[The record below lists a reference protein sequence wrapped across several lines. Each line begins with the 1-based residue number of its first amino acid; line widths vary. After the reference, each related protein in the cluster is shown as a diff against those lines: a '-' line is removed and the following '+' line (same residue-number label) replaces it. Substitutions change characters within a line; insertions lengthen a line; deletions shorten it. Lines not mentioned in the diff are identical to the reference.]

1 MFRKTKQNRIYQ
13 DLVEQIEKAILDG
26 KLKAGDKLPSQ
37 RELGVI
43 FQTSRGSLREALR
56 VLEQKGLIDIRPGVK
71 GGAIVKAV
79 NTEQVSESL
88 AFLLKHQKVTLD
100 EISEFREGVEGNVA
114 SLAAA
119 RATKKD
125 ILHLREL
132 LSEAEKHLDNG
143 ISKWKESVETDK
155 KLHLAVARIAGN
167 SVYLSVV
174 RMVHENI
181 DKYYEQLP
189 VKEINVMEDNYRNL
203 CDIVGALENREQE
216 KAGMLAQEHV
226 RRFHR
231 HMENKEQKKEH
242 KQ

>member
-26 KLKAGDKLPSQ
+26 KLRAGDKLPSQ
-37 RELGVI
+37 RELGEI

-56 VLEQKGLIDIRPGVK
+56 VLEQKGLIDIKPGVK
-71 GGAIVKAV
+71 GGAIVRAI
-79 NTEQVSESL
+79 NTEQISESL
-88 AFLLKHQKVTLD
+88 AFLIRHQKVSLD

-114 SLAAA
+114 ALAAA

-125 ILHLREL
+125 ICQLKEL
-132 LSEAEKHLDNG
+132 LSEAMNHLGKENPH
-143 ISKWKESVETDK
+143 WKESLETDK
-155 KLHLAVARIAGN
+155 KLHLAIARIAGN

-181 DKYYEQLP
+181 DKYYDQLP
-189 VKEINVMEDNYRNL
+189 IREKDVMEENYRNL
-203 CDIVGALENREQE
+203 CDIVQAVENGE
-216 KAGMLAQEHV
+216 KAKAGSLAQEHV

-231 HMENKEQKKEH
+231 HMENKEQKKE
-242 KQ
+242 QE

>member
-26 KLKAGDKLPSQ
+26 KLRAGDKLPSQ
-37 RELGVI
+37 RELGEI

-56 VLEQKGLIDIRPGVK
+56 VLEQKGLIDIKPGVK
-71 GGAIVKAV
+71 GGAIVRAI
-79 NTEQVSESL
+79 NTEQISESL
-88 AFLLKHQKVTLD
+88 AFLIRHQKISLD

-114 SLAAA
+114 ALAAA
-119 RATKKD
+119 RATENDICRLKK
-125 ILHLREL
+125 L
-132 LSEAEKHLDNG
+132 LSEAMNHLG
-143 ISKWKESVETDK
+143 KGSSRWKESVEIDK
-155 KLHLAVARIAGN
+155 KLHLAIARIAGN

-189 VKEINVMEDNYRNL
+189 IREEDVMKENYRNL
-203 CDIVGALENREQE
+203 CDIVQAVENGEKT
-216 KAGMLAQEHV
+216 KAGSLAQEHV

-231 HMENKEQKKEH
+231 HMENKEQKKE
-242 KQ
+242 QE